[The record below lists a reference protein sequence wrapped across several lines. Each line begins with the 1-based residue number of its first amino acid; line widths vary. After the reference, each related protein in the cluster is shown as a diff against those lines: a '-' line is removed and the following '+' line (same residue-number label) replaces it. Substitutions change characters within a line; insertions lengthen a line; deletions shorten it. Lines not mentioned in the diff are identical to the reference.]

1 MKKIL
6 NPLLFCFLA
15 LVIIASC
22 KKNELIG
29 DGEGTIETK
38 EYIFNR
44 ATKTF
49 ETGDK
54 VTSNISA
61 ANGVKF
67 VYTYLVRTGQP
78 NVLVHVADNSKLSS
92 NNFELSM
99 PVDSIKNYNLTA
111 ITGLKVLAKLGDN
124 SSLEGFIPVKYLDP
138 ALPQFS
144 TFPSTINADP
154 NGTPTAITG
163 TIKSEFGIKQVDI
176 LDDQQTENTYVLVN
190 SITGIT
196 NVKEYALNYAYT
208 YRKAAQHI
216 KVRAIDIYNQAN
228 EIIINMPVDVTIF
241 KPKLQNFPASVA
253 TTATSVAGLITSV
266 TGLKKVDIYDD
277 RNGAYQLLSTVNNL
291 NGVKTY
297 NYSSSYTFKMRASN
311 IKIIAVDI
319 EDVQTELVIPINI
332 TYQSVLYRDI
342 VMSAQGTSSTG
353 STNSMFIAETGKVL
367 GNCELGANEETAAFL
382 MYGGGNNTT
391 TPSSISLNFYSP
403 TNLGTSFTNYRC
415 NGVSWVRNPASNFKA
430 TRFRVL
436 VKGASTTIDKIYADI
451 DAGNVDVMDAAYFT
465 SISAPSGQ
473 SAPSYHASSQVYN
486 VGTASIIYA
495 QIPIGGVMKN
505 ALIKVKELTVHDT
518 TAGLSSIKFDIY
530 IQK

>member
-6 NPLLFCFLA
+6 KPLLFCFLA
-15 LVIIASC
+15 IAIIAGC
-22 KKNELIG
+22 KKNEVTSA
-29 DGEGTIETK
+29 GEGSVEAK
-38 EYIFNR
+38 EHVFNR
-44 ATKTF
+44 ATKKFDLGNELKT
-49 ETGDK
+49 
-54 VTSNISA
+54 NITTTE
-61 ANGVKF
+61 GVKF
-67 VYTYLVRTGQP
+67 VYSYLVRSDKPDTLIQVTD
-78 NVLVHVADNSKLSS
+78 NSKSVADNY
-92 NNFELSM
+92 ELSIPITAF
-99 PVDSIKNYNLTA
+99 PVERMSDVK
-111 ITGLKVLAKLGDN
+111 GVKVMVKQGN
-124 SSLEGFIPVKYLDP
+124 NTSLEGFIPIKYFDP

-144 TFPSTINADP
+144 TFPSTINADI

-176 LDDQQTENTYVLVN
+176 LDDYQTENTYVLVN
-190 SITGIT
+190 SITGIA

-208 YRKAAQHI
+208 YRKASQHI
-216 KVRAIDIYNQAN
+216 KVRAIDIYNQTN
-228 EIIINMPVDVTIF
+228 EIIINMPVDVSVF
-241 KPKLQNFPASVA
+241 KPRLQNFPASVA
-253 TTATSVAGLITSV
+253 TTATSVSGLITSF

-277 RNGAYQLLSTVNNL
+277 RNGTYQLLSTINNL

-297 NYSSSYTFKMRASN
+297 NYSSSYSFKMRASN
-311 IKIIAVDI
+311 IKIIAIDT
-319 EDVQTELVIPINI
+319 EDLQTELIIPLNI
-332 TYQSVLYRDI
+332 TYQSVLYRDV
-342 VMSAQGTSSTG
+342 VMSAQGTSANG

-415 NGVSWVRNPASNFKA
+415 NGVSWARNSASNFKA
-430 TRFRVL
+430 TRFRIL

-451 DAGNVDVMDAAYFT
+451 DAGNIDVMDAAYFT

-505 ALIKVKELTVHDT
+505 ALIKVKELTVHDI